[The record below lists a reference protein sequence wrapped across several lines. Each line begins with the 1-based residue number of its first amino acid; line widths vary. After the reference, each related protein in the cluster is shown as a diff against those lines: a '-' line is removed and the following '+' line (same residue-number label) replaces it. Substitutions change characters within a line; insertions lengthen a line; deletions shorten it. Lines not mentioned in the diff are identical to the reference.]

1 MMPMRFRDVQK
12 KKKEVKESAGRRA
25 QYESESEYETR
36 NEVTQFCRAEKQ
48 NENVRF
54 RFAELLRPA
63 RQDSLS
69 RSRSRSVLVPR
80 TVESCNRISSFF

>member
-36 NEVTQFCRAEKQ
+36 IRQLAETLFRAAEQEKLQ
-48 NENVRF
+48 GK
-54 RFAELLRPA
+54 
-63 RQDSLS
+63 SLKTEIGS
-69 RSRSRSVLVPR
+69 PKFDLH
-80 TVESCNRISSFF
+80 NRKTK